1 MPANDPVFTPELI
14 RIVKIFFLSAF
25 GLVLFLSFFNG
36 YRANNSGED
45 KTFKVADSDRLY
57 FLNVRGIHYDR
68 EFRKEA
74 GMTLFRHNKWLYE
87 KNTPNF
93 LPIIILNPLKDEAY
107 LYFELENASYPIQ
120 LELVDNGHSEW
131 IEFNDGNNLDH
142 FTLIQKLVPYSEE
155 NRWVNLKTETD
166 IFSLWKTD
174 QEKEIFKTISED
186 YFRLINNP
194 ISSGK

>member
-25 GLVLFLSFFNG
+25 GLVLVLSFFNG

-68 EFRKEA
+68 ELRKEA

-87 KNTPNF
+87 NNTPNF
-93 LPIIILNPLKDEAY
+93 FPIIILNPLKDEAY

-142 FTLIQKLVPYSEE
+142 FTLIQKLVPYLEE